1 MKVKLTIILSATILI
16 MMIFRTTI
24 ASSNPTSLDH
34 ETWYY
39 LYFSWVF
46 SKLVHNM
53 RMRKPKAR
61 VLTINWILWTEGVIV
76 SKLYISFRPTMAV
89 PNLSV
94 KPCFLTPWK
103 YLGWSHRFP
112 IAFEFSKVH
121 LHQSQTAIS
130 CPNKNVSS
138 TQIQAEPDSA
148 ENNEWILVCSF

>member
-39 LYFSWVF
+39 LYFSRVF
-46 SKLVHNM
+46 SKLVHM
-53 RMRKPKAR
+53 RMRKLKAR

-76 SKLYISFRPTMAV
+76 SKLYISFRPTTAV

-138 TQIQAEPDSA
+138 TQNQAEPDSA